1 MVSDEYALVAHA
13 AAPRVTVPDRSVTPK
28 LKPKSVMDAEPS
40 RGAFDCWSDVTAGAL
55 YETTEREVPT
65 NEDTVTDMDSRV
77 PAPAGAMQLK
87 ADRAVQLTV
96 AQLVRPTRTET
107 LKSTIPKFVP
117 ITLSVAAPVVGMFG
131 RSWNVTTGGSYEK
144 RVPAVPTCSEIER
157 VTYNCDP
164 EPVGEVQATEVL
176 VVQVVLAQI
185 WGPILAV
192 AVTSKV
198 AKLAPLSVTGMVAL
212 GAALLGF
219 TVVTMGAPYVYA
231 FSRVPICPAWETTKE
246 ARPAPGEETH
256 TSAELEVHDA
266 VAHADRPMRP
276 VADRSTVPKFV
287 PKTVTESPP
296 LMGATNEAST
306 LVSTGA
312 SYENAER
319 AVAAESTVDMSTVL
333 DTPTEVLVCRH
344 ATDESVVQEVVAQSM
359 PPTEIVCVLS
369 MGTKFSPSRVMEV
382 VEVEGTFGAT
392 TAVMAGES

>member
-1 MVSDEYALVAHA
+1 
-13 AAPRVTVPDRSVTPK
+13 
-28 LKPKSVMDAEPS
+28 MDAEPS
-40 RGAFDCWSDVTAGAL
+40 RGAFGCWSDVTAGAL

-96 AQLVRPTRTET
+96 AQLVRPTCTET
-107 LKSTIPKFVP
+107 LKSTIPKFAP

-219 TVVTMGAPYVYA
+219 TVVTMGAPYV
-231 FSRVPICPAWETTKE
+231 
-246 ARPAPGEETH
+246 
-256 TSAELEVHDA
+256 
-266 VAHADRPMRP
+266 
-276 VADRSTVPKFV
+276 
-287 PKTVTESPP
+287 
-296 LMGATNEAST
+296 
-306 LVSTGA
+306 
-312 SYENAER
+312 
-319 AVAAESTVDMSTVL
+319 
-333 DTPTEVLVCRH
+333 
-344 ATDESVVQEVVAQSM
+344 
-359 PPTEIVCVLS
+359 
-369 MGTKFSPSRVMEV
+369 
-382 VEVEGTFGAT
+382 
-392 TAVMAGES
+392 